1 MEISTSREGSTHI
14 IAIAGKLTVTTS
26 PQLEEAVAA
35 LGPDANDVAFDLAE
49 LEYIASAGL
58 RVLVGTQLKLGESGG
73 TLRIL
78 HPNDEVMEVFE
89 MTGLVDVLT
98 IER

>member
-1 MEISTSREGSTHI
+1 MEIVTKHEGSTDT
-14 IAIAGKLTVTTS
+14 IAVFGKLTVTS
-26 PQLEEAVAA
+26 APKLEEAVAA
-35 LGPDANDVAFDLAE
+35 LGPCACDVVFDLAA

-58 RVLVGTQLKLGESGG
+58 RVLVGTQLKLGETGG
-73 TLRIL
+73 KLRIL